1 MKNKFLFFAA
11 AALLFA
17 ACSDDSSIQSST
29 DKTSKVS
36 TSCKFDD
43 SWLEEASANGGFALK
58 KMAYEESEREPE
70 RSFYVVNQ
78 GDSAIFSVTGIVE
91 ACNKMVRDIG
101 MRMEGDTLYATLN
114 YEPDVATDCLCFWVD
129 MSFTAAKKYGSAKT
143 LVIGNEVFP
152 LHELS
157 ETTNESL
164 AISPEE
170 NVTSGKAVFK
180 GSSCEFDESLLERAA
195 AGKSLKKTGSE
206 EKFGEK
212 APGRAFYVEESESS
226 VEVSVTGLVS
236 ACNKVIKGV
245 DVRVEGDTLYA
256 TVNYMPDTETLCMC
270 TWVDLSFT
278 VDKGL
283 LGDSVKTLVIGEEVF
298 TRQEKTETAEG
309 SSEE

>member
-17 ACSDDSSIQSST
+17 ACSDDSSAPAQ
-29 DKTSKVS
+29 
-36 TSCKFDD
+36 
-43 SWLEEASANGGFALK
+43 A
-58 KMAYEESEREPE
+58 
-70 RSFYVVNQ
+70 
-78 GDSAIFSVTGIVE
+78 TG
-91 ACNKMVRDIG
+91 
-101 MRMEGDTLYATLN
+101 GDT
-114 YEPDVATDCLCFWVD
+114 PVA
-129 MSFTAAKKYGSAKT
+129 MSSSSSDSN
-143 LVIGNEVFP
+143 V
-152 LHELS
+152 S
-157 ETTNESL
+157 
-164 AISPEE
+164 SPEATSSSSSLVSGGVSSE
-170 NVTSGKAVFK
+170 ATSGTAIFK
-180 GSSCEFDESLLERAA
+180 GSSCEFDETLLNLAGAA
-195 AGKSLKKTGSE
+195 KSLKKTGSE

-256 TVNYMPDTETLCMC
+256 TVGYMPDTETLCMC

-278 VDKGL
+278 VDKEL

>member
-1 MKNKFLFFAA
+1 MKQKLLPFAA

-17 ACSDDSSIQSST
+17 ACSDDSSAPAQAT
-29 DKTSKVS
+29 
-36 TSCKFDD
+36 
-43 SWLEEASANGGFALK
+43 G
-58 KMAYEESEREPE
+58 
-70 RSFYVVNQ
+70 
-78 GDSAIFSVTGIVE
+78 GDS
-91 ACNKMVRDIG
+91 
-101 MRMEGDTLYATLN
+101 
-114 YEPDVATDCLCFWVD
+114 PVAT
-129 MSFTAAKKYGSAKT
+129 SS
-143 LVIGNEVFP
+143 
-152 LHELS
+152 
-157 ETTNESL
+157 
-164 AISPEE
+164 AISADSNVSSPEA
-170 NVTSGKAVFK
+170 TSSSSSLVSGGVSLGNSSGTAIFK
-180 GSSCEFDESLLERAA
+180 GSSCEFDETLLERAG
-195 AGKSLKKTGSE
+195 AGKSLKKTSSE

-212 APGRAFYVEESESS
+212 AQNRTFYVEESESS

-256 TVNYMPDTETLCMC
+256 TVNYMPDAETLCMC

>member
-1 MKNKFLFFAA
+1 MKQNLLLFAA
-11 AALLFA
+11 AAFMFA

-58 KMAYEESEREPE
+58 KMVYEESAGEREPE
-70 RSFYVVNQ
+70 RSFYVVDQ
-78 GDSAIFSVTGIVE
+78 GDSVLFSVTGIVE

-114 YEPDVATDCLCFWVD
+114 YEPDVTANCLCFWVD

-164 AISPEE
+164 AIPPEE

-180 GSSCEFDESLLERAA
+180 GSSCEFDETLLNLAGAA
-195 AGKSLKKTGSE
+195 KSLKKTGSE

-256 TVNYMPDTETLCMC
+256 TVDYMPDAETLCLC

-278 VDKGL
+278 VDKAL
-283 LGDSVKTLVIGEEVF
+283 LSDSVKTLVIGEEVF
-298 TRQEKTETAEG
+298 TLREKAES

>member
-17 ACSDDSSIQSST
+17 ACSDDSSAPAQ
-29 DKTSKVS
+29 
-36 TSCKFDD
+36 
-43 SWLEEASANGGFALK
+43 A
-58 KMAYEESEREPE
+58 
-70 RSFYVVNQ
+70 
-78 GDSAIFSVTGIVE
+78 TG
-91 ACNKMVRDIG
+91 
-101 MRMEGDTLYATLN
+101 GDT
-114 YEPDVATDCLCFWVD
+114 PVA
-129 MSFTAAKKYGSAKT
+129 MSSSSSDSNVSSSEAMSSS
-143 LVIGNEVFP
+143 LVSDGVS
-152 LHELS
+152 S
-157 ETTNESL
+157 E
-164 AISPEE
+164 A
-170 NVTSGKAVFK
+170 TSGTAIFK
-180 GSSCEFDESLLERAA
+180 GSSCEFDETLLNLAGAA
-195 AGKSLKKTGSE
+195 KSLKKTGSE

-256 TVNYMPDTETLCMC
+256 TVGYMPDTETLCMC

-298 TRQEKTETAEG
+298 TRQEKTEKAEG

>member
-17 ACSDDSSIQSST
+17 ACSDDSSAPAQ
-29 DKTSKVS
+29 
-36 TSCKFDD
+36 
-43 SWLEEASANGGFALK
+43 A
-58 KMAYEESEREPE
+58 
-70 RSFYVVNQ
+70 
-78 GDSAIFSVTGIVE
+78 TG
-91 ACNKMVRDIG
+91 
-101 MRMEGDTLYATLN
+101 GDT
-114 YEPDVATDCLCFWVD
+114 PVA
-129 MSFTAAKKYGSAKT
+129 MSSSSSDSNVSSSEAMSSSLVSDGVSSAA
-143 LVIGNEVFP
+143 
-152 LHELS
+152 
-157 ETTNESL
+157 
-164 AISPEE
+164 
-170 NVTSGKAVFK
+170 TSGTAIFK

-206 EKFGEK
+206 EKFGEN
-212 APGRAFYVEESESS
+212 AQERVFYVEESESS

-278 VDKGL
+278 VDKEL